1 MTGSSSRRGAIL
13 LALLMLF
20 GGPLQTMLTDG
31 TSLSSNPVFLEGDDT
46 ILFASVGDSAS
57 QLHLD
62 GGGLYSDEFTLEVPS
77 TQPVRDL
84 HLSITP
90 AITPSSTGLNWNDAS
105 SWTHPDA
112 SNEGTELSAD
122 GYLTGS
128 VAGTLWDFN
137 SNSVGWTFSNA
148 FSSRVTSPSCGLNG
162 SSGGSIRTY
171 AGATY
176 ATSPV
181 NDFSGVSTM
190 PLHVWVREGSSSCGE
205 EPDGNEDLQIQYRTA
220 SNTWTTLHT
229 FSGSPSST
237 NIATQYMTNLPAA
250 ALHATTQIRFHQTS
264 GSGTCCDYW
273 FVDDVHFATP
283 PSSEWTSPTIG
294 WSSSSSFQVPQS
306 TYVPMMIDAFV
317 PSGAML
323 TWSVQQSNGTPIPG
337 FTGTNSYRIPLNLLD
352 ETIYDSVRIHLS
364 LETGINGNSP
374 LVYSLTGDGA
384 VSTRFSE
391 IQTLQQYTPMC
402 LNNDDFLPYGPVT
415 SISLTDGGW
424 AYSSSS
430 SAATTSS
437 HGTGLVTQTT
447 ATPYLLDQVDRISA
461 FNGVGL
467 FYLSSNGVST
477 SGGTGSGLTV
487 DTVAT
492 PILTGLVDTVN
503 LVQSGS
509 GYVSQNVSVTGGSG
523 SGLQMQLN
531 ASPITNVGLVSQ
543 YTSLT
548 GGSGYV
554 SATGVS
560 TSGGNGTGLTVDVT
574 ASAILSG
581 IVSTVVGL
589 SGGTNYSVT
598 SFASTLSN
606 GTGSGLY
613 VSINNVTNGSVGSI
627 SLVLGGSNYAVND
640 KIFIDRGD
648 KDSYFYVAGITES
661 GGAITSITFNN
672 PGKNYLLGN
681 TVNIAGGGGNA
692 NFAVSTIVREG
703 GSITGVNILNAGS
716 GYATN
721 DVLSITGG
729 DSNGR
734 YSVGT
739 VYDIGGNMTSV
750 AINGRGT
757 GYSVGDLITIGGGM
771 GVTFTVNAVRHWGG
785 IITSAAPQNSGQY
798 YAIGDEATIL
808 GGAGNS
814 TLEVLAIDYAGYR
827 GGANCTL
834 TTNNQHLVAPTSK
847 VTGSISGTN
856 IQLQIRDSLNDSWTS
871 IATSSSFNYST
882 STPIYDLQFRILASN
897 PNLTYWTIDSFDYL
911 VHYGQTASNPRID
924 FYKDQ
929 EFEWGANIPDIGTW
943 GWQDRFDNGTLST
956 TIQSGMSGYA
966 STTILVPQTDLH
978 SFGFGAIASNG
989 NITGYALL
997 YQSQVIVSKTFESAS
1012 LHNVVINASDRTLIE
1027 QSISSQSGLNYLSTR
1042 FVEMELEIYGTG
1054 PIVLGGLLLTY
1065 TALSSI
1071 QFQSDS
1077 SFILNLNDVRRWL
1090 PNIGGTHQV
1099 PIPFASSHKGGIS
1112 VEILGFNASS
1122 SVTLIDS
1129 EWSPE
1134 SSILT
1139 PSQRWRTVS
1148 MVHSIDDVSPS
1159 AVRLDIVDST
1169 NHATWILPLSGGT
1182 PYGTGDSHLVEIHSV
1197 DGIAY
1202 NQSGTTVMT
1211 EVTFRILPSWND
1223 AETIRVSTRLQLMNS
1238 VLSMPSTFTWGGMGS
1253 QGFENDLEIKQV
1265 TFTNSYG
1272 IELEPTDYYLK
1283 AGTTIQIGIQIG
1295 FEGMNTIDAFADG
1308 DAIVEFYRGEIL
1320 VANTTTLDGNMWNIT
1335 DNIPFTFGL
1344 AVWHFEVKPI
1354 NGSGTTSASVFS
1366 RTFHIDSITPQV
1378 LETNME
1384 RYDHRIPS
1392 TTQTIQI
1399 QISDQPILPQN
1410 IHAMVWRE
1418 WIDDDNLD
1426 NWPNENEYHPLSL
1439 YIPNN
1444 LSSLIGQY
1452 TLMMDDTG
1460 GSIGQKVS
1468 VYLTGS
1474 DDAGH
1479 PLENGG
1485 SNSSDEQ
1492 LFMYQL
1498 ATDGAPSVAAN
1509 AFSFEGG
1516 KKPWLH
1522 PGTSYAFEVDI
1533 SEPNGGSDFST
1544 VVMELASN
1552 QGSDPLPILWD
1563 FTTGNCT
1570 TTSPHVLIEECEM
1583 RGANGPADPYERD
1596 MTLHVEVELAW
1607 TTPDLGETRREPGIR
1622 VIDRGGQEVFQAFPE
1637 HRWRFSAAMEIPEDS
1652 VALILSQGTLLDDGA
1667 RLAPNSPLE
1676 VSGSVVFAETGLAP
1690 QFDCQIEVLF
1700 AGTTTSTSSLE
1711 GIWSLALQAPSSTMT
1726 IPMTWS
1732 VGCLQGQGID
1742 ATDQE
1747 TSVRWIIVDGTGPE
1761 PVEVSNPRPASV
1773 LEPESHEFRILLSEA
1788 GGLDVDS
1795 LELVWWVEEKTTG
1808 DRLRNGIEP
1817 LTLIGSDIS
1826 GLRLEV
1832 VGSMDLS
1839 EITAEMLENRLSVHV
1854 LVTGRDLADN
1864 EVLGLGGTPAGT
1876 PVGVWDMVWLKPEY
1890 SLQSSSI
1897 TYSRLLVEIG
1907 QTSIVTA
1914 YVENTGTLN
1923 GSVEVVFTEVLVDGT
1938 RSMLRRMTVEVPKG
1952 GGIPVSTDWNPSDS
1966 GLQWVEVQLESGSTS
1981 IGPSIDV
1988 RPQREE
1994 SFSEKVFGG
2003 VNPILGTFAAVLFL
2017 SIVLTSL
2024 VWARRVT
2031 LNRGSKLEYDW
2042 DGHSSEFEDEMDEYG
2057 DEADAEEEPDASAS
2071 LGLASAAVETTA
2083 VSVEDTDWVMGS
2095 DGYWWYHD
2103 KVTDEWWYK
2112 NTEGEIVQHN

>member
-1 MTGSSSRRGAIL
+1 MLTGPLSTFIESSPSHLNETILNDQGILASSS
-13 LALLMLF
+13 
-20 GGPLQTMLTDG
+20 
-31 TSLSSNPVFLEGDDT
+31 GDAPT
-46 ILFASVGDSAS
+46 

-62 GGGLYSDEFTLEVPS
+62 GSGIYSEEFTLDVPFS
-77 TQPVRDL
+77 QPVTDV
-84 HLSITP
+84 HLSMSP
-90 AITPSSTGLNWNDAS
+90 GITPSSTGVSWNGAS
-105 SWTHPDA
+105 SWGHSDA
-112 SNEGTELSAD
+112 SNDGTTVDDD
-122 GYLTGS
+122 GHLTGS
-128 VAGTLWDFN
+128 RAGTLWDFN
-137 SNSVGWTFSNA
+137 TGLQGWTSSSSTYVGPYSANA
-148 FSSRVTSPSCGLNG
+148 CGFNG
-162 SSGGSIRTY
+162 TQGGSIKTQSP
-171 AGATY
+171 GASSTEH
-176 ATSPV
+176 ATSPTINLAGSNTV
-181 NDFSGVSTM
+181 
-190 PLHVWVREGSSSCGE
+190 PIHIWVRQGTSSCGE
-205 EPDGNEDLQIQYRTA
+205 EPDSNEDLQLRYKTA
-220 SNTWTTLHT
+220 AGTWITLQT
-229 FSGSPSST
+229 WVGSTYNQPALQWTGS
-237 NIATQYMTNLPAA
+237 LPAA
-250 ALHATTQIRFHQTS
+250 ALHSNTQIRMLQTGGS
-264 GSGTCCDYW
+264 GSTFDYW
-273 FVDDVHFATP
+273 FFDDVRIASP
-283 PSSEWTSPTIG
+283 PVSNWTSPSIG
-294 WSSSSSFQVPQS
+294 WAASSTFPVGHS
-306 TYVPMMIDAFV
+306 TYSPMHIDAFV
-317 PSGAML
+317 PTGSSL
-323 TWSVQQSNGTPIPG
+323 NWSVHGANGVMIPG
-337 FTGTNSYRIPLNLLD
+337 FMGSNTFTVPLHLLD
-352 ETIYDSVRIHLS
+352 VSVYDSVRIRLS
-364 LETGINGNSP
+364 LSAGSNGDLP
-374 LVYSLTGDGA
+374 IVYSLNGDGA
-384 VSTRFSE
+384 MSTDFTE
-391 IQTLQQYTPMC
+391 LQTLDGFSSIC
-402 LNNDDFLPYGPVT
+402 GNNGQFASHGSVT
-415 SISLTDGGW
+415 SVSITDNGW
-424 AYSSSS
+424 AYVASSSE
-430 SAATTSS
+430 ATTSS
-437 HGTGLVTQTT
+437 HGTGLTVQTSP
-447 ATPYLLDQVDRISA
+447 TPYIVDQADRLSSIT
-461 FNGVGL
+461 GVGML
-467 FYLSSNGVST
+467 YST
-477 SGGTGSGLTV
+477 ST
-487 DTVAT
+487 
-492 PILTGLVDTVN
+492 
-503 LVQSGS
+503 
-509 GYVSQNVSVTGGSG
+509 
-523 SGLQMQLN
+523 
-531 ASPITNVGLVSQ
+531 SPL
-543 YTSLT
+543 
-548 GGSGYV
+548 
-554 SATGVS
+554 AA
-560 TSGGNGTGLTVDVT
+560 SGGNGTGLTVNTVAT
-574 ASAILSG
+574 SITSGILSGTSLSQPGSGYTSQTVSPTGGSGIGLQIQTIASAITGNGVASQYTALNGGSGYISSNNVALSG
-581 IVSTVVGL
+581 GNGSGLEINYLASTIVTGIPTSYSL
-589 SGGTNYSVT
+589 LNGGTNYSVT
-598 SFASTLSN
+598 SFALTSGGS
-606 GTGSGLY
+606 GSGLR
-613 VSINNVTNGSVGSI
+613 VSVDSVSSGSVSSITITNGGS
-627 SLVLGGSNYAVND
+627 GYAFFD
-640 KIFIDRGD
+640 KIFISGGD
-648 KDSYFYVAGITES
+648 QDAYFYATGITDS
-661 GGAITSITFNN
+661 GGTITSISFSD
-672 PGKNYLLGN
+672 PGLNYDIGD
-681 TVNIAGGGGNA
+681 
-692 NFAVSTIVREG
+692 TIE
-703 GSITGVNILNAGS
+703 ITGGDGNSNFTISDTNRQGGLITGYTVLNNGS
-716 GYATN
+716 GYAINNQIVIPGGDTN
-721 DVLSITGG
+721 AYVEVDSIFSNGGNLTSVTIADRGSGYTVGDMMTVSGGTGG
-729 DSNGR
+729 
-734 YSVGT
+734 
-739 VYDIGGNMTSV
+739 
-750 AINGRGT
+750 
-757 GYSVGDLITIGGGM
+757 
-771 GVTFTVNAVRHWGG
+771 TFTVDAVRDFGG
-785 IITSAAPQNSGQY
+785 EIISPLVLNGGQLY
-798 YAIGDEATIL
+798 SIGDEVVIL
-808 GGAGNS
+808 GGAQNATVSVSG
-814 TLEVLAIDYAGYR
+814 IDPDGYR
-827 GGANCTL
+827 GDVSCSL
-834 TTNNQHLVAPTSK
+834 TMDSQHLVAPASR
-847 VTGSISGTN
+847 VTGSIIGTN
-856 IQLQIRDSLNDSWTS
+856 IQLQMWDVSNSSWMNVSNQVAFGYTSPTPLYEIQFQILPLDSSLD
-871 IATSSSFNYST
+871 
-882 STPIYDLQFRILASN
+882 
-897 PNLTYWTIDSFDYL
+897 YWTVDSFDHVL
-911 VHYGQTASNPRID
+911 HYGEVAGNPRID
-924 FYKDQ
+924 FNDDGD
-929 EFEWGANIPDIGTW
+929 FEWGADSPNIGTW
-943 GWQDRFDNGTLST
+943 GWQDVFSNGNKS
-956 TIQSGMSGYA
+956 IAVAAGSSGYA
-966 STTILVPQTDLH
+966 TTTLLIPQSDLH
-978 SFGFGAIASNG
+978 SFSFGAMASEPS
-989 NITGYALL
+989 ITGYALL
-997 YQSQVIVSKTFESAS
+997 YQSQTLAS
-1012 LHNVVINASDRTLIE
+1012 ETVQETSLLNIEFNQSTRDNIE
-1027 QSISSQSGLNYLSTR
+1027 QSITGQGGLNHLGTR
-1042 FVEMELEIYGTG
+1042 FVEVDLEIYASSA
-1054 PIVLGGLLLTY
+1054 VEFGGLLVTY
-1065 TALSSI
+1065 TAHAA
-1071 QFQSDS
+1071 QTFQSDS
-1077 SFILNLNDVRRWL
+1077 TLVLNLNNARLLL
-1090 PNIGGTHQV
+1090 PLVGGMHETPL
-1099 PIPFASSHKGGIS
+1099 PITSSQKGGLT
-1112 VEILGFNASS
+1112 VELLGLNSS
-1122 SVTLIDS
+1122 SVVVLNDASIV
-1129 EWSPE
+1129 PE
-1134 SSILT
+1134 VDTLT

-1148 MVHSIDDVSPS
+1148 MSYSIIGVAPS
-1159 AVRLDIVDST
+1159 SVRLDVLDSDH
-1169 NHATWILPLSGGT
+1169 HATWLVPVTGAT
-1182 PYGTGDSHLVEIHSV
+1182 PFGTGDSHLIELHPIEAVTL
-1197 DGIAY
+1197 
-1202 NQSGTTVMT
+1202 NQSGSSVLIDLK
-1211 EVTFRILPSWND
+1211 FRILPIWDD
-1223 AETIRVSTRLQLMNS
+1223 AETMQITTRLQLSNTIY
-1238 VLSMPSTFTWGGMGS
+1238 SMPSTFNFGTFGT
-1253 QGFENDLEIKQV
+1253 QAYENDMTLNQV
-1265 TFTNSYG
+1265 TFTNLDEHKALDSS
-1272 IELEPTDYYLK
+1272 DYYLMPYTQLNIS
-1283 AGTTIQIGIQIG
+1283 AVVG
-1295 FEGMNTIDAFADG
+1295 FENVSTIDAFMDG
-1308 DAIVEFYRGEIL
+1308 EAMLSLYRGGVMI
-1320 VANTTTLDGNMWNIT
+1320 ANTTSLV
-1335 DNIPFTFGL
+1335 DNTWTYIDTVPFTFGTITWRMEL
-1344 AVWHFEVKPI
+1344 TSE
-1354 NGSGTTSASVFS
+1354 NGSVHPDFDIIE
-1366 RTFHIDSITPQV
+1366 RTFHVDTILPQV

-1498 ATDGAPSVAAN
+1498 ATDGVPSVAAN

-1952 GGIPVSTDWNPSDS
+1952 GGIPVSTDWNPSGS